1 MPDPKKKTN
10 FVEFFIMTLVVAG
23 LPLGIVWL
31 IFDWDWFYFVVVN
44 AIIALYIMANKD
56 SL

>member
-1 MPDPKKKTN
+1 MSDPKKKTN

-31 IFDWDWFYFVVVN
+31 IFDWNWFYFVVLN

>member
-31 IFDWDWFYFVVVN
+31 IFDWNWSYFLVLN